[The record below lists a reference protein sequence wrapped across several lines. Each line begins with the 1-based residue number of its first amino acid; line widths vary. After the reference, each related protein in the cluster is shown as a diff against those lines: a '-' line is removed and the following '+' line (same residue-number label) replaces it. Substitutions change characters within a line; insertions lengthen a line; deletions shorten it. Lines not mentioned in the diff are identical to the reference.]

1 MPFVCG
7 RIGGDPSFFT
17 MRKTKRRKTKDK
29 SCILSYVN
37 VLDSITRDSTI
48 PLPSGKERRT
58 SVLIVA
64 GYFLAIFIRTNFYP
78 IDYIPF
84 DRLYR
89 NVISCCNDHVFY
101 HRSKSNWKMRCPID
115 GRPLFVRGICSLAV
129 DGFLE
134 NGGNIFLKRERYSF
148 IQRRYE

>member
-1 MPFVCG
+1 MGPTPLSCSGSWSTSRRRRRREDLLPPCRRYSPFYHLQRFRLCVCG

-101 HRSKSNWKMRCPID
+101 HRSKSN
-115 GRPLFVRGICSLAV
+115 
-129 DGFLE
+129 
-134 NGGNIFLKRERYSF
+134 
-148 IQRRYE
+148 